1 VQQIRRLL
9 GPAEPLGRARQQL
22 LRATAALALT
32 PVLLALTP
40 AVLALALGR
49 VAAAWHTRPDRTA
62 RHAGQRPYGRCP
74 ASPRGTRW
82 VLLRF
87 ARPQRQSS
95 SRR

>member
-74 ASPRGTRW
+74 ASPRGTGS
-82 VLLRF
+82 VLLRY
-87 ARPQRQSS
+87 ARQQRQPS